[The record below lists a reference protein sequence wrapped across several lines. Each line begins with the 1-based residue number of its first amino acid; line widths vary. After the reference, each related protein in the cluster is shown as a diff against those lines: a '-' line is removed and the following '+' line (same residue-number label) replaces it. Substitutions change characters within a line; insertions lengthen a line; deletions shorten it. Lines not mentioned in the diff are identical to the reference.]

1 MDTATPA
8 VGPRA
13 VFAHRDFRL
22 YQAARLLLTLG
33 IQMQSVAVGWHV
45 YSLTG
50 RALDLGYVGLAQFL
64 PAVLLSPL
72 TGDTAD
78 RFDRRRILLVCY
90 ATLSVCALLLF
101 ALARMHVPSLGALYA
116 VLVLLG
122 VGRAFLGPAGQS
134 LVPSLVPNAHLA
146 SALAWSSSI
155 LEIATITGPALGGL
169 AYGGVEAA
177 GVYLICAALMALATL
192 LIGRMRTRI
201 AHRVS
206 ATRSWDRLVAG
217 LRFVWHQKVVLG
229 AISLDLFAVLL
240 GGAVA
245 LLPIFAAEILHTG
258 PWGMGLLRSAPAV
271 GAGTMALVLANRPL
285 RRRAGRTMFVC
296 VAVFGLAT
304 LTFGLSRNLFLSLGA
319 LAVLGAADMVSVV
332 VRSTLVQLATPDE
345 MRGRVSAVNMVF
357 IGASNELGE
366 FESGLTA
373 QWLGAVPA
381 VIVGGLGTLA
391 VVALW
396 AWRFPE
402 LRRVNRLEDVTPA
415 TAAQVEAEVEAEEAE
430 RSTVL

>member
-1 MDTATPA
+1 MSTDPSVA
-8 VGPRA
+8 GPRA
-13 VFAHRDFRL
+13 VFANRDFRL

-33 IQMQSVAVGWHV
+33 MQMQAVAVGLHV

-50 RALDLGYVGLAQFL
+50 RALDLGFVGLAQFL
-64 PAVLLSPL
+64 PVVLLSPL

-90 ATLSVCALLLF
+90 ATLSGCALLLHLLTR
-101 ALARMHVPSLGALYA
+101 AHVPSLALLYG

-122 VGRAFLGPAGQS
+122 VARAFLGPAGQS
-134 LVPSLVPNAHLA
+134 LVPSLVPHTQLA
-146 SALAWSSSI
+146 TALAWSSSV
-155 LEIATITGPALGGL
+155 LEVAVIAGPALGGM
-169 AYGGVEAA
+169 AYGAVGPQ
-177 GVYLICAALMALATL
+177 GVYLTCAALMAVATL
-192 LIGRMRTRI
+192 LIGRMRARLG
-201 AHRVS
+201 RREQGG
-206 ATRSWDRLVAG
+206 RSWERLVAG

-229 AISLDLFAVLL
+229 ALSLDLFAVLL

-245 LLPIFAAEILHTG
+245 LLPVFAKEVLDVG
-258 PWGMGLLRSAPAV
+258 PRGMGLLRSAPAV
-271 GAGTMALVLANRPL
+271 GAAVMALVLAHRPL
-285 RRRAGRTMFVC
+285 RRNAGRTLLLC
-296 VAVFGLAT
+296 VALFGVAT
-304 LTFGLSRNLFLSLGA
+304 LTFGLSRHLLLSLVA

-332 VRSTLVQLATPDE
+332 VRSTLVQLATPEE

-373 QWLGAVPA
+373 HWLGAVQA
-381 VIVGGLGTLA
+381 VVVGGVGTLC

-402 LRRVNRLEDVTPA
+402 LRRIHRLEDVRPA
-415 TAAQVEAEVEAEEAE
+415 AAQVEAETAQRA
-430 RSTVL
+430 TGL